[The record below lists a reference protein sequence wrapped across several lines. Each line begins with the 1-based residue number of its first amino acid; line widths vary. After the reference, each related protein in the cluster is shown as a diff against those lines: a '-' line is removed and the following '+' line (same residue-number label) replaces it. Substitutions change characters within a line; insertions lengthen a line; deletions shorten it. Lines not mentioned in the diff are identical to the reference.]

1 MKTILYFLKITIL
14 TILSDATVLL
24 CLGLSVIYA
33 WSSVGFVSALG
44 YLLAMLWVIA
54 FKIEW
59 RTPMA
64 FTVIYDKEIEMAV
77 VAPCEGYE
85 LTASPGENK
94 VFINRIATPFFGF
107 KFEDKETER

>member
-1 MKTILYFLKITIL
+1 
-14 TILSDATVLL
+14 
-24 CLGLSVIYA
+24 LGL
-33 WSSVGFVSALG
+33 
-44 YLLAMLWVIA
+44 
-54 FKIEW
+54 
-59 RTPMA
+59 
-64 FTVIYDKEIEMAV
+64 YDKEIEMAV